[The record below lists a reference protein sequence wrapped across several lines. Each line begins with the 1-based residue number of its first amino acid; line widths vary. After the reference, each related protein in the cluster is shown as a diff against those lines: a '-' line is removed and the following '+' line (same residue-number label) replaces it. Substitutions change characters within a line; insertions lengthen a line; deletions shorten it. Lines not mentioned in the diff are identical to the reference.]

1 MFEKV
6 LVGADDS
13 ATARRAVETAAEI
26 AAMSKSELH
35 IASAHDPKSF
45 NASSLGEKIDTV
57 NTEGDVD
64 SLLQVLSFVAQKY
77 GLEPVLHASH
87 GDPANALVRIADEID
102 ADLIVVGNR
111 GMKGVRRVLGSVPNS
126 VAHEANCSV
135 LIVDTTE

>member
-13 ATARRAVETAAEI
+13 VTARRAVEVAAEI
-26 AAMSKSELH
+26 AAMSGAQLH
-35 IASAHDPKSF
+35 IASAQDPKSF
-45 NASSLGEKIDTV
+45 ATNAAEKFDTL
-57 NTEGDVD
+57 NTEGAVD
-64 SLLQVLSFVAQKY
+64 SLLQVPSFLAHKHGV
-77 GLEPVLHASH
+77 EPVLHGSH
-87 GDPANALVRIADEID
+87 GDPAAALVRIAQEID

-126 VAHEANCSV
+126 VAHDANCSV